1 MPNIKLNYKNLSWLW
16 LTALIIVLDQGSKL
30 LMSYWLHVYELRP
43 VFSLFSF
50 TLLHNQGAAF
60 SFLNDAGHWASWFL
74 GAIAI
79 SVSAALVIWMLRME
93 PQKRWLLA
101 SAALIL
107 GGALGNVID
116 RALWGHV
123 VDFLLFHYRNF
134 YFPAFNLADSAIT
147 IGAII
152 LVIVTIFQM
161 KYEDE
166 I

>member
-1 MPNIKLNYKNLSWLW
+1 MPKVVWHYKNLSWLW

-30 LMSYWLHVYELRP
+30 LMSYWLHLYELRP

-50 TLLHNQGAAF
+50 TLLHNKGAAF
-60 SFLNDAGHWASWFL
+60 SFLNGAGHWASWVL
-74 GAIAI
+74 GGIAI
-79 SVSAALVIWMLRME
+79 LVSAALVIWMLRIE
-93 PQKRWLLA
+93 SQKRWLLA
-101 SAALIL
+101 AAALIL

-123 VDFLLFHYRNF
+123 VDFLLFHYQQM

-147 IGAII
+147 VGAII